1 MGDKQKADGQV
12 SQAIRQME
20 VAANNVAIRLARSA
34 QVRQRYVAEIK
45 EMSDALW
52 AAYKSGEISAQKG
65 AEVANQ
71 MRNQILGMSRANDM
85 DFGRAYAKSLKK
97 TGLELD
103 KVINYIM
110 NNKRGFKERFAGRL
124 FTELTPA
131 QQAEIYEE
139 VIKSA
144 GRDRGA
150 VTKGIPRMRWAARGL
165 WIATAAIAIYNVGTS
180 QTPWWQAG
188 REGANIGGGVLGS
201 IAGGAAMGAAGGVW
215 AGPIGVGVGVI
226 VGGILGALLADHA
239 YVEVIGTA
247 DAGTR
252 TFIDPFTSF
261 WTGVDEEGMAKALA
275 DQYSN
280 RLDFVL
286 RVMQALD
293 NDYSSDSDDV
303 ALAYVQIAMKRPA
316 LAQAVK
322 GNRQLRDF
330 LISLL
335 DSGVTFADERRAIS
349 WLRQ

>member
-1 MGDKQKADGQV
+1 MGNTQQADGQV
-12 SQAIRQME
+12 SEAIRQME
-20 VAANNVAIRLARSA
+20 VTANNVAFRLVSSA
-34 QVRQRYVAEIK
+34 QVRQRYVIEIK

-52 AAYKSGEISAQKG
+52 AAYKGGKISAQKT

-71 MRNQILGMSRANDM
+71 MRNQILDMCRANDM

-97 TGLELD
+97 SGLELD
-103 KVINYIM
+103 KLIGYIM
-110 NNKRGFKERFAGRL
+110 NEKRGFKERFAGRL

-131 QQAEIYEE
+131 QQTEIYEE

-165 WIATAAIAIYNVGTS
+165 WVATAAIAIYNVGTS

-188 REGANIGGGVLGS
+188 RESANIGGGILGS
-201 IAGGAAMGAAGGVW
+201 MAGGAAMGAAGGVW

-226 VGGILGALLADHA
+226 VGGILGALLADRA
-239 YVEVIGTA
+239 YIEVVGTA
-247 DAGTR
+247 DIGTR
-252 TFIDPFTSF
+252 SFVDRFTSF

-275 DQYSN
+275 DQYPN
-280 RLDFVL
+280 QLDFVL
-286 RVMQALD
+286 RVMQTLD
-293 NDYSSDSDDV
+293 NEYNSDSDDV
-303 ALAYVQIAMKRPA
+303 ALAYVQIIMKRPV

-322 GNRQLRDF
+322 GNRHLRNF
-330 LISLL
+330 LISSLE
-335 DSGVTFADERRAIS
+335 SGVIFADEQRAIS